1 MKAPTSF
8 FSSENLSKHGHWH
21 VVEALTWLSG
31 QEKSAILNFPT
42 VPNWCFDLSSL
53 VSLFAVLP
61 CLFEARLA
69 TLHASQVGC
78 VSVNRTLEAT
88 SIRVFV
94 LTEPR
99 LLPLKGSWRQSWKGY
114 GKVACW
120 PLDIWSRVKGVK
132 RWNMNEK
139 AWCTEM
145 SRSSHLT
152 LVCSKLGSRDCL
164 R

>member
-8 FSSENLSKHGHWH
+8 FSSENLSKHRHWH

-78 VSVNRTLEAT
+78 LSVNRTLEAT

-94 LTEPR
+94 TEPR
-99 LLPLKGSWRQSWKGY
+99 LLPLKDSWRQSWKGY

-120 PLDIWSRVKGVK
+120 PLDIWWRVKVSRDGT
-132 RWNMNEK
+132 WMNK
-139 AWCTEM
+139 
-145 SRSSHLT
+145 HDLT
-152 LVCSKLGSRDCL
+152 LVYSKLGIRDCL